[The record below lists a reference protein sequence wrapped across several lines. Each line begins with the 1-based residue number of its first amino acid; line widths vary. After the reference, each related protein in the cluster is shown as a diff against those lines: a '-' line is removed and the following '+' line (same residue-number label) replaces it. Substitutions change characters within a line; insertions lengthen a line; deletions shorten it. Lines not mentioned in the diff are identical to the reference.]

1 MTKEKAVK
9 ASNLLARIDQL
20 NQFADGLEG
29 LFIECD
35 LDIKTSDAI
44 MKFVENFITE
54 ANKELEAL

>member
-29 LFIECD
+29 LFYEYD
-35 LDIKTSDAI
+35 LDVKTSDAI
-44 MKFVENFITE
+44 MKFVESFITE